1 MHAFI
6 RQHRE
11 DDLNTLALTLANRK
25 IPEAPYLLQQ
35 IEGWQRLRAKVPSW
49 TETDGLEYPPRLSLE
64 QCSGETAAR
73 YKAETVTRLLP
84 EGGTMADLTG
94 GLGVDFSFMARHFSR
109 AVYVERQEELCRL
122 ARHNFPLLGLE
133 TAEVVCA
140 DGEDYLRQMPPA
152 DLIFIDPAR
161 RDAAGRKT
169 VLIENCTP
177 DVVSLLPLIMAKCRI
192 AVVKLSPMLD
202 IHRAIAAIGHSV
214 AEVHIVAAGG
224 ECKELLLVL
233 RNDNG
238 GKQVCVADGSCRFN
252 YAPEDEQTALVTW
265 AGEVETYLF
274 EPGAALMKAGAF
286 RLISERFGLK
296 KLHPNSHLYT
306 AATPVKDFPGRTFAV
321 EGVYGFSKKE
331 LRALCATGERANIA
345 VRNFPSTVAELR
357 RRLKVKEGGTAHW
370 FATTLADGR
379 RVVITAKRES

>member
-49 TETDGLEYPPRLSLE
+49 TETDGLEYPSRLSLE

-152 DLIFIDPAR
+152 GKPCSSRTAR
-161 RDAAGRKT
+161 PTSYRFCRSSWQNAA
-169 VLIENCTP
+169 
-177 DVVSLLPLIMAKCRI
+177 
-192 AVVKLSPMLD
+192 
-202 IHRAIAAIGHSV
+202 
-214 AEVHIVAAGG
+214 
-224 ECKELLLVL
+224 
-233 RNDNG
+233 
-238 GKQVCVADGSCRFN
+238 
-252 YAPEDEQTALVTW
+252 
-265 AGEVETYLF
+265 
-274 EPGAALMKAGAF
+274 
-286 RLISERFGLK
+286 
-296 KLHPNSHLYT
+296 
-306 AATPVKDFPGRTFAV
+306 
-321 EGVYGFSKKE
+321 
-331 LRALCATGERANIA
+331 
-345 VRNFPSTVAELR
+345 
-357 RRLKVKEGGTAHW
+357 
-370 FATTLADGR
+370 
-379 RVVITAKRES
+379 

>member
-169 VLIENCTP
+169 VLIEDCTP

-192 AVVKLSPMLD
+192 AVVKLSPMPD

-321 EGVYGFSKKE
+321 EGIYGFSKKE